1 MAKEN
6 DDTQPEGTESEESE
20 ESEDAA
26 AQAILARALGKK
38 PAGKPADDVDESD
51 EDDSA
56 EVEAGVSDTV
66 PRSEMIKAIKARQA
80 AKAKTRELTQE
91 LAALRQQNETE
102 SEKKVREAEEKIAKA
117 LTNKY
122 KPALVRTGAEAA
134 LLAAGPKKGKEG
146 IPRLIKLMDMD
157 AIDLTEELE
166 LEGVEEEVV
175 RLQEEYP
182 ELFGGEPVEEPKEEK
197 PAPRRRTTS
206 RQVDGAGKKPPTTKK
221 STSEMILA
229 KLRGDDL

>member
-38 PAGKPADDVDESD
+38 PKADEVDESD

-66 PRSEMIKAIKARQA
+66 PRAEMIKAIKARQA
-80 AKAKTRELTQE
+80 AKAKARELTQE
-91 LAALRQQNETE
+91 LATLRQQNETE
-102 SEKKVREAEEKIAKA
+102 SEKKVREAEEKVAKA

-134 LLAAGPKKGKEG
+134 LLAAGPKNGKSG

-157 AIDLTEELE
+157 AIDLTDELE

-182 ELFGGEPVEEPKEEK
+182 ELFGAEPVEEPKEEK
-197 PAPRRRTTS
+197 PTPRRRTTS

-229 KLRGDDL
+229 KLRGDDI